1 MKILAIRGNNLAS
14 LAGAFEVDFQA
25 EPLASTG
32 LFAISGPTGAGKS
45 TLLDALCLAL
55 FDDTP
60 RLRSAGGRGIEL
72 PDVGTETT
80 LPNDRRNILRRGC
93 AEAHAEVDFRGNDG
107 VGYRARWS
115 VRRARSKANGKL
127 QQSEMSLCRIEDLQ
141 PVGGRLKS
149 EVLPAIAARIGLSFE
164 QFTRAVLLAQNE
176 FFTFLKAGEDERA
189 MLLQTLTA
197 TDRFEVLSRRAY
209 ERNKLE
215 QQKLE
220 ALKAQLEHQQPLAAE
235 ERAHL
240 EEARAATKAALAEQ
254 EALER
259 QLQTQ
264 LQWHRDLDLARE
276 REAQA
281 RAMLDKALAQREAAS
296 GRREHLA
303 RVEAVQPARAMVAE
317 TERLAHEHGHAT
329 ARAAQAE
336 VAIEAA
342 ASLVATANTS
352 RIAADAALADA
363 EAVQQHFHPL
373 VARAR
378 QLDTEIAALRPEH
391 AKAAR
396 AREEAATAFAKAC
409 NDANG
414 NAAARSR
421 TLARLDAAH
430 AWLAASAQLAP
441 LAEGWIK
448 WDSLL
453 EHAAIER
460 RARLAAGTKLQQLA
474 QQAGSEAD
482 ALKAALNTQAATARE
497 LARRDTEVAAATNA
511 LKCFDAAT
519 LAARRSALETKQQA
533 TQFAEH
539 IWRELCTLLAQRN
552 DLATQCETQREAVT
566 ANQTRAAEL
575 RALRPAAEAAFAQ
588 ADQSWKVVFEAT
600 QASVEALRAQLRPD
614 APCPVCGGVDHPYV
628 ARHPAFDDALTRLAG
643 ERERCQSVLHALTIE
658 EQALAKDTA
667 ARDRQRAEIAPRLA
681 ALDQQQAALHDAG
694 REALRGLSEFFASTP
709 ADDCP
714 ATLAWLGAC
723 NTELRQAAQSLAT
736 DEAAYRDA
744 QEKRQAAQRA
754 LDDSRKAEHLAREA
768 VTQLQSVAERATAA
782 LRSAA
787 EMQAQHEIRLEELL
801 AQLDAAHL
809 EPAGDERTWRAAWEA
824 DPAAY
829 HAGCRESVAEW
840 RAQRDTATTL
850 QAEIAKLDTEAVVI
864 ARLVEQA
871 NLRQR
876 QADAAADEL
885 RRALDTKEAARRT
898 VFAGMTLTAQSGPLT
913 PLPADTLTVAEIEA
927 ALEGALAVAR
937 KRRDACERAAKE
949 VGERLA
955 IRQSTH
961 AELARQA
968 ATITESA
975 RCAVE
980 TLDEWLMT
988 FNRQQNRQ
996 AEIADLDLTALRF
1009 LLAQDAAWIASERE
1023 ALQQLEGAV
1032 ASANGGF
1039 DRMRD
1044 LREAHE
1050 RGRSPAPIP
1059 VADTPDVLQAAH
1071 ATIVTGIAVLRDKLG
1086 ELELALRRD
1095 AEVREHS
1102 AKLVQAIDA
1111 QTRAARIWW
1120 QMNELIGAADGKK
1133 FRNHAQQLT
1142 LDILLAYANAHL
1154 KDLARR
1160 YRLERVPNS
1169 LGLMVVDQD
1178 MGNEHRSVHSLS
1190 GGESFL
1196 VSLALALGLASLS
1209 SHRVQVESLFI
1220 DEGFGSLDSDT
1231 LRVAIDAL
1239 DSLQSMGRT
1248 VGVISHVQEMTDRI
1262 GTSIHVKRLPGGES
1276 RVVVT
1281 KGF

>member
-14 LAGAFEVDFQA
+14 LAGAFEVDFEA

-93 AEAHAEVDFRGNDG
+93 AEAQAEVDFRGSDG

-115 VRRARSKANGKL
+115 VRRARGKANGKL
-127 QQSEMSLCRIEDLQ
+127 QQAEMSLCRIDDLQ

-189 MLLQTLTA
+189 TLLQTLTA

-240 EEARAATKAALAEQ
+240 DEARAGMKAALAEQ
-254 EALER
+254 EVLER
-259 QLQTQ
+259 QLQSQ

-276 REAQA
+276 REAEA
-281 RAMLDKALAQREAAS
+281 RAMLDRALAQREAAS

-303 RVEAVQPARAMVAE
+303 RVEAVQPARAMVAD
-317 TERLAHEHGHAT
+317 TERLAREHDSAT
-329 ARAAQAE
+329 ARMAQAE
-336 VAIEAA
+336 AAVEAA
-342 ASLVATANTS
+342 ASLVATANAG
-352 RIAADAALADA
+352 RIAADAALAYA
-363 EAVQQHFHPL
+363 EAVQQRFRPL
-373 VARAR
+373 ITGAR
-378 QLDTEIAALRPEH
+378 QLDSEIAALRPEH

-396 AREEAATAFAKAC
+396 AREEAAAALAKAR
-409 NDANG
+409 NDADS
-414 NAAARSR
+414 NAAARSIR
-421 TLARLDAAH
+421 LARLEAART
-430 AWLAASAQLAP
+430 WLAASAQLAP

-453 EHAAIER
+453 ERAALER
-460 RARLAAGTKLQQLA
+460 RARHDTCVKLQQLT
-474 QQAGSEAD
+474 QQARSEAD
-482 ALKAALNTQAATARE
+482 ALKAALNTQAATAQE
-497 LARRDTEVAAATNA
+497 LARRETDMTAAANA
-511 LKCFDAAT
+511 LQCFDVAT
-519 LAARRSALETKQQA
+519 LAARRSGIEAKQQA
-533 TQFAEH
+533 IQFAERT
-539 IWRELCTLLAQRN
+539 WRDLCTLQAQCNELAR
-552 DLATQCETQREAVT
+552 QCDVEREAVA
-566 ANQTRAAEL
+566 ANQMRAAEL

-588 ADQSWKVVFEAT
+588 VDQSWKVVFEAT

-614 APCPVCGGVDHPYV
+614 APCPVCGSPDHPYV

-643 ERERCQSVLHALTIE
+643 ERERCQGVLHELTIE
-658 EQALAKDTA
+658 EQALARDTA
-667 ARDRQRAEIAPRLA
+667 ARERQRVEIAPRLV
-681 ALDQQQAALHDAG
+681 ALDRQQAALHDGWRDARRDLG
-694 REALRGLSEFFASTP
+694 EFFSPMP
-709 ADDCP
+709 ADDG
-714 ATLAWLGAC
+714 AAIFAWLAGC
-723 NTELRQAAQSLAT
+723 NIELRRAAQALAA
-736 DEAAYRDA
+736 DEAAYRHA
-744 QEKRQAAQRA
+744 QEKRQAAQQA
-754 LDDSRKAEHLAREA
+754 LDDSRNAAHDAPET
-768 VTQLQSVAERATAA
+768 VTRLQSAADRTAA
-782 LRSAA
+782 SLQSTT
-787 EMQAQHEIRLEELL
+787 EMHTQCETRLADLL

-809 EPAGDERTWRAAWEA
+809 QPAGDERTWRTAWEA

-840 RAQRDTATTL
+840 SAKRDAATTL
-850 QAEIAKLDTEAVVI
+850 QAEIGQLDTEAVGL

-871 NLRQR
+871 QLQQR
-876 QADAAADEL
+876 HADAAAEEL
-885 RRALDTKEAARRT
+885 RRALDAKEAARRT
-898 VFAGMTLTAQSGPLT
+898 VFTGMTLAAQSGPSTRLV
-913 PLPADTLTVAEIEA
+913 ADALAVAEIEA
-927 ALEGALAVAR
+927 ALEGAQAAAC
-937 KRRDACERAAKE
+937 KRRNGCEQAAKE
-949 VGERLA
+949 AGQQLA
-955 IRQSTH
+955 SRQSTL
-961 AELARQA
+961 AELTRQA
-968 ATITESA
+968 TTIAESA
-975 RCAVE
+975 RCAAE
-980 TLDEWLMT
+980 TLDQWLAA
-988 FNRQQNRQ
+988 FKRQQDRQ

-1009 LLAQDAAWIASERE
+1009 LLAQDAAWIATERE
-1023 ALQQLEGAV
+1023 RLQQLEAAV
-1032 ASANGGF
+1032 AGANGGL

-1050 RGRSPAPIP
+1050 RARPTAALPD
-1059 VADTPDVLQAAH
+1059 VDTPDALHAALG
-1071 ATIVTGIAVLRDKLG
+1071 ATVSGIGALRDKLG

-1102 AKLVQAIDA
+1102 AKLAEAIET

-1133 FRNHAQQLT
+1133 FRNYAQQLT

-1178 MGNEHRSVHSLS
+1178 MGNEQRSVHSLS

-1239 DSLQSMGRT
+1239 DSLQSLGRM
-1248 VGVISHVQEMTDRI
+1248 VGVISHVQEMTERI
-1262 GTSIHVKRLPGGES
+1262 GTRIHVNRLPGGQS

>member
-1 MKILAIRGNNLAS
+1 MKILAIRGTNLAS

-60 RLRSAGGRGIEL
+60 RLRNAGGRGIEL

-93 AEAHAEVDFRGNDG
+93 AEAQAEVDFRGNDG

-189 MLLQTLTA
+189 TLLQTLTA

-235 ERAHL
+235 ERAHIN
-240 EEARAATKAALAEQ
+240 EARAGTKAALAEQ
-254 EALER
+254 EALEK

-264 LQWHRDLDLARE
+264 LQWHRELDLARE
-276 REAQA
+276 REAEA
-281 RAMLDKALAQREAAS
+281 RAMLDRALAQRAAAS
-296 GRREHLA
+296 PRREHLA

-317 TERLAHEHGHAT
+317 TERLAREHGSAT
-329 ARAAQAE
+329 ARVAQAE
-336 VAIEAA
+336 AAVEAA
-342 ASLVATANTS
+342 ASLVATANAG
-352 RIAADAALADA
+352 RIAADAALAAA
-363 EAVQQHFHPL
+363 ESVQQHFHPL
-373 VARAR
+373 IARAR

-396 AREEAATAFAKAC
+396 AREEAAAALAKAC
-409 NDANG
+409 NDADG
-414 NAAARSR
+414 NAAARS
-421 TLARLDAAH
+421 ARLTRLAAAQ

-460 RARLAAGTKLQQLA
+460 RARLAARAKLQQLT
-474 QQAGSEAD
+474 QQARSEAD
-482 ALKAALNTQAATARE
+482 ALKAAVITQSATAQE
-497 LARRDTEVAAATNA
+497 LARRETEVAAVTNA
-511 LKCFDAAT
+511 LKCFDVAT
-519 LAARRSALETKQQA
+519 LAARRSGLETKQQA
-533 TQFAEH
+533 IQSAERT
-539 IWRELCTLLAQRN
+539 WRDLCAIQAQRN
-552 DLATQCETQREAVT
+552 DLASQCEAQREAVA
-566 ANQTRAAEL
+566 ANQRRGAEL
-575 RALRPAAEAAFAQ
+575 RVLRPAAEAAFAQ
-588 ADQSWKVVFEAT
+588 ADQGWKVVFEAT

-614 APCPVCGGVDHPYV
+614 APCPVCGGADHPYV

-643 ERERCQSVLHALTIE
+643 ERERCQSVLHELTIE

-667 ARDRQRAEIAPRLA
+667 ARARQRAEIAPRLA
-681 ALDQQQAALHDAG
+681 ALDQQQVVLHDAW
-694 REALRGLSEFFASTP
+694 RDALRNLGELFAPTPGNDGAAVSTW
-709 ADDCP
+709 
-714 ATLAWLGAC
+714 LAAC
-723 NTELRQAAQSLAT
+723 NTEVRRAAQGLAG
-736 DEAAYRDA
+736 DEAAYRHA
-744 QEKRQAAQRA
+744 QEKRQAAQQA
-754 LDDSRKAEHLAREA
+754 LDDSRKAEHGARET
-768 VTQLQSVAERATAA
+768 VTRLQSAADRTAA
-782 LRSAA
+782 ALQSAA
-787 EMQAQHEIRLEELL
+787 EMQAQCEIRLEDLL

-809 EPAGDERTWRAAWEA
+809 QPAGNERTWRAAWEA

-829 HAGCRESVAEW
+829 HAGCRQSVAEW
-840 RAQRDTATTL
+840 SAQRDATTTL
-850 QAEIAKLDTEAVVI
+850 QAEIGKLDTEAVGI

-885 RRALDTKEAARRT
+885 RRTLDAKEAARRT
-898 VFAGMTLTAQSGPLT
+898 VFAGMTLAAQSGPPT
-913 PLPADTLTVAEIEA
+913 TLPADTLTVAEIEA
-927 ALEGALAVAR
+927 ALDGALAAAR
-937 KRRDACERAAKE
+937 QRRDACEQAAKE
-949 VGERLA
+949 AGQQLA
-955 IRQSTH
+955 SCQSTL
-961 AELARQA
+961 AELTRQA
-968 ATITESA
+968 ATIAESA
-975 RCAVE
+975 RCAAA
-980 TLDEWLMT
+980 TLDEWLVA
-988 FNRQQNRQ
+988 FNRQQNQ
-996 AEIADLDLTALRF
+996 QNEIANLDLTALHF
-1009 LLAQDAAWIASERE
+1009 LLAQDAAWIATERE
-1023 ALQQLEGAV
+1023 ALQQLEAAI
-1032 ASANGGF
+1032 ASANGGL
-1039 DRMRD
+1039 DRMRH

-1050 RGRSPAPIP
+1050 RGHGPAPSP
-1059 VADTPDVLQAAH
+1059 VADTPDAMQAAL
-1071 ATIVTGIAVLRDKLG
+1071 AASVIDIAALRNKLG
-1086 ELELALRRD
+1086 EFDLALRRD
-1095 AEVREHS
+1095 DEVREHS
-1102 AKLVQAIDA
+1102 AKLVEAIEA

-1133 FRNHAQQLT
+1133 FRNYAQQLT

-1178 MGNEHRSVHSLS
+1178 MGAEQRSVHSLS

-1248 VGVISHVQEMTDRI
+1248 VGVISHVQEMTERI
-1262 GTSIHVKRLPGGES
+1262 GTRIHVKRLPGGQS
-1276 RVVVT
+1276 QVVVT
-1281 KGF
+1281 KEF

>member
-14 LAGAFEVDFQA
+14 LAGAFEIDFQA

-60 RLRSAGGRGIEL
+60 RLRNAGGRGIEL

-93 AEAHAEVDFRGNDG
+93 AEAQAEVDFRGNDG

-115 VRRARSKANGKL
+115 VRRARSKASGKL

-189 MLLQTLTA
+189 TLLQTLTA

-209 ERNKLE
+209 ERNKRE

-235 ERAHL
+235 ERTHL
-240 EEARAATKAALAEQ
+240 DEARASTKAALAEQ
-254 EALER
+254 EALEK

-276 REAQA
+276 REAEA
-281 RAMLDKALAQREAAS
+281 RAMLDRALTQRETANP
-296 GRREHLA
+296 RRGHLA

-317 TERLAHEHGHAT
+317 TERLAREQDSAT
-329 ARAAQAE
+329 ARMAQAAAA
-336 VAIEAA
+336 VEAA
-342 ASLVATANTS
+342 ASLFAAANAG
-352 RIAADAALADA
+352 RIAADTALAAA
-363 EAVQQHFHPL
+363 ESVQQHFHPL
-373 VARAR
+373 IARAR

-391 AKAAR
+391 TKAAR
-396 AREEAATAFAKAC
+396 AHEEAAAALAKAR
-409 NDANG
+409 NDADS
-414 NAAARSR
+414 NAAAHSAR
-421 TLARLDAAH
+421 LARLEAAQ
-430 AWLAASAQLAP
+430 AWLAASGQLAP

-460 RARLAAGTKLQQLA
+460 RARLAARAKLQQLT
-474 QQAGSEAD
+474 QQAHSEAD
-482 ALKAALNTQAATARE
+482 ALKAAVITQSATAKE
-497 LARRDTEVAAATNA
+497 LARQETEVATATNA
-511 LKCFDAAT
+511 LKCFDVTT
-519 LAARRSALETKQQA
+519 LAARRSGLETKQQ
-533 TQFAEH
+533 TIQSAERT
-539 IWRELCTLLAQRN
+539 WRDLCALQAQRN
-552 DLATQCETQREAVT
+552 DLASQCEAQRQAVA
-566 ANQTRAAEL
+566 ANQMHGAEL
-575 RALRPAAEAAFAQ
+575 RALRPAAEASFAQ
-588 ADQSWKVVFEAT
+588 ADLGWKVVFEAT
-600 QASVEALRAQLRPD
+600 QASVEALRTQLRPD
-614 APCPVCGGVDHPYV
+614 APCPVCGSADHPYV
-628 ARHPAFDDALTRLAG
+628 AQHPAFDDALTRLAG
-643 ERERCQSVLHALTIE
+643 ERERCQSMLHALTIE

-667 ARDRQRAEIAPRLA
+667 GRDRQQAEIAPRVA
-681 ALDQQQAALHDAG
+681 ALDQQLAVLHDAW
-694 REALRGLSEFFASTP
+694 RDALRDLGEFFSPRP
-709 ADDCP
+709 ADDG
-714 ATLAWLGAC
+714 AAISAWLAAC
-723 NTELRQAAQSLAT
+723 NTELCRTAQSLAT
-736 DEAAYRDA
+736 DEAAYRRA
-744 QEKRQAAQRA
+744 QEKRQVAQQA
-754 LDDSRKAEHLAREA
+754 LDGSRSAEHDVRTA
-768 VTQLQSVAERATAA
+768 VMRLQSAADRTAA
-782 LRSAA
+782 ALQSAA
-787 EMQAQHEIRLEELL
+787 EIQAQSEIRLTDLL
-801 AQLDAAHL
+801 AQLDAANL
-809 EPAGDERTWRAAWEA
+809 PAGDEHTWRAAWEA

-829 HAGCRESVAEW
+829 HAGCRAFVTEW
-840 RAQRDTATTL
+840 CTQTDAATTL
-850 QAEIAKLDTEAVVI
+850 RGEIAKLDTEAAGI
-864 ARLVEQA
+864 ARFVEQA

-876 QADAAADEL
+876 QADAAAKEL
-885 RRALDTKEAARRT
+885 RRTLDTKEAARRAI
-898 VFAGMTLTAQSGPLT
+898 FAGRSLAAQSDPPT

-927 ALEGALAVAR
+927 ALDDALAAAR
-937 KRRDACERAAKE
+937 QRRDACEQAAKE
-949 VGERLA
+949 AGQQLA
-955 IRQSTH
+955 SRQSTH
-961 AELARQA
+961 AELGRQA
-968 ATITESA
+968 AAIAESA

-980 TLDEWLMT
+980 TLDDWLVA
-988 FNRQQNRQ
+988 FNREQNRQ
-996 AEIADLDLTALRF
+996 VEIADLDLPALRF
-1009 LLAQDAAWIASERE
+1009 LLLLDATWITTERE
-1023 ALQQLEGAV
+1023 ALQQLEATV
-1032 ASANGGF
+1032 ASANGGL
-1039 DRMRD
+1039 DRMRH

-1050 RGRSPAPIP
+1050 RGRAPAPSP
-1059 VADTPDVLQAAH
+1059 VADTPDALQAAH
-1071 ATIVTGIAVLRDKLG
+1071 AATVIGIGALRDKLV

-1102 AKLVQAIDA
+1102 AKLVEAIEA
-1111 QTRAARIWW
+1111 QSRAARIWW

-1133 FRNHAQQLT
+1133 FRNYAQQLT

-1178 MGNEHRSVHSLS
+1178 MGNEQRSVHSLS

-1239 DSLQSMGRT
+1239 DSLQSMGRM
-1248 VGVISHVQEMTDRI
+1248 VGVISHVQEMTERI
-1262 GTSIHVKRLPGGES
+1262 GTRIHVKRIPGGQS

>member
-14 LAGAFEVDFQA
+14 LAGAFEVDFEA
-25 EPLASTG
+25 EPLVSAG

-60 RLRSAGGRGIEL
+60 RLRNAGGRGIEL

-93 AEAHAEVDFRGNDG
+93 VEAQAEVDFRGNDG

-189 MLLQTLTA
+189 TLLQTLTA

-220 ALKAQLEHQQPLAAE
+220 ALKAQLAHQQPLAAE

-240 EEARAATKAALAEQ
+240 EEARAGTKAALAEQ

-276 REAQA
+276 REAGA
-281 RAMLDKALAQREAAS
+281 RTMLDRALAQREAAS
-296 GRREHLA
+296 ARREHLA

-317 TERLAHEHGHAT
+317 TERLAREHGSAT

-336 VAIEAA
+336 AAVEAA
-342 ASLVATANTS
+342 ASVVATANAG

-373 VARAR
+373 IARAR

-391 AKAAR
+391 TKAAR
-396 AREEAATAFAKAC
+396 AREEAAAALAKVR
-409 NDANG
+409 NDADG
-414 NAAARSR
+414 NAVARST
-421 TLARLDAAH
+421 TLARLETAH

-460 RARLAAGTKLQQLA
+460 RARFAAGAKLQQLT
-474 QQAGSEAD
+474 QQAGSEAE
-482 ALKAALNTQAATARE
+482 ALKAALNTQAATAQE
-497 LARRDTEVAAATNA
+497 LARRETEVATTTNA
-511 LKCFDAAT
+511 LKCFDVAA
-519 LAARRSALETKQQA
+519 LAARRCGIEAKQQA
-533 TQFAEH
+533 TQAAEGL
-539 IWRELCTLLAQRN
+539 WRELCTLQAQRN
-552 DLATQCETQREAVT
+552 DLATQCETQRQAVT

-600 QASVEALRAQLRPD
+600 QASVEALRTQLRPD

-658 EQALAKDTA
+658 EQALTKDTA
-667 ARDRQRAEIAPRLA
+667 ARDRQGAEIAPRLT
-681 ALDQQQAALHDAG
+681 ALDQQLAALHDAW
-694 REALRGLSEFFASTP
+694 REALQGLGELFAPSP
-709 ADDCP
+709 ADDG
-714 ATLAWLGAC
+714 AAISAWLAAC
-723 NTELRQAAQSLAT
+723 NTELRRAAQTLAA
-736 DEAAYRDA
+736 DEVAYRDA
-744 QEKRQAAQRA
+744 QEKRQAAQQA
-754 LDDSRKAEHLAREA
+754 LDDSRKAEHVAREA
-768 VTQLQSVAERATAA
+768 VTRLQAAADRTAAALQSAV
-782 LRSAA
+782 
-787 EMQAQHEIRLEELL
+787 EMHAQCETRLADLL
-801 AQLDAAHL
+801 AQL
-809 EPAGDERTWRAAWEA
+809 EPAYLQPASDARPWRTAWEA

-840 RAQRDTATTL
+840 SAKQDAATAL
-850 QAEIAKLDTEAVVI
+850 RAEITRLDTEAVGI
-864 ARLVEQA
+864 ARLVEQTR
-871 NLRQR
+871 LQQR

-885 RRALDTKEAARRT
+885 RRALDAKEAARRT
-898 VFAGMTLTAQSGPLT
+898 VFAGMPLAARSGP
-913 PLPADTLTVAEIEA
+913 PPPIPADTLTVAEIEA
-927 ALEGALAVAR
+927 ALDGALGAAR
-937 KRRDACERAAKE
+937 ERRDACERAAKE
-949 VGERLA
+949 AGQQLA
-955 IRQSTH
+955 SRQSTH

-968 ATITESA
+968 ATIAESV

-980 TLDEWLMT
+980 TLDEWLVA

-996 AEIADLDLTALRF
+996 GEIANLDLPAVRF
-1009 LLAQDAAWIASERE
+1009 LLVQDAAWIATERE
-1023 ALQQLEGAV
+1023 ALQQFEAAV
-1032 ASANGGF
+1032 ASANGGL
-1039 DRMRD
+1039 DSMRN

-1050 RGRSPAPIP
+1050 RNRPTPP
-1059 VADTPDVLQAAH
+1059 VPGIDTPDALQAALA
-1071 ATIVTGIAVLRDKLG
+1071 ATVIAITALRDKLG

-1102 AKLVQAIDA
+1102 AKLAEAIDA

-1133 FRNHAQQLT
+1133 FRNYAQQLT
-1142 LDILLAYANAHL
+1142 LDILLAYANSHL

-1178 MGNEHRSVHSLS
+1178 MGNEQRSVHSLS

-1239 DSLQSMGRT
+1239 DSLQSLGRM
-1248 VGVISHVQEMTDRI
+1248 VGVISHVPEMTERI
-1262 GTSIHVKRLPGGES
+1262 GTRIHVKRLPGGQS